1 LFEDNDADGISNYRE
16 ENITLT
22 DPDNAD
28 SDSDGLLDP
37 EDVFIHETDPN
48 IADIDEDG
56 LNDSEEIDAATDPRV
71 ADSDGDGLSDGL
83 EVKTYSSNPNKAD
96 TDGDG
101 IADAAEVAAGL
112 DINAAENIAD
122 AVAFLIQELA
132 NRPPVDGFEDAIA
145 EARASGR
152 NDVTSAPSEYDLYEK
167 EAYNAVVAERDARP
181 TLAQYS
187 EVLVE
192 RDARPSVVAYNA
204 VIADRDSRP
213 TKEAYDTV
221 VSERDA
227 RPTLEEVK
235 DGRLGSV
242 LLLPDTATNKVRLR
256 FCIEESNGLGQW
268 ITREEEAE
276 VDVPLAPGKK
286 FFRFS
291 VKENE

>member
-1 LFEDNDADGISNYRE
+1 
-16 ENITLT
+16 
-22 DPDNAD
+22 
-28 SDSDGLLDP
+28 
-37 EDVFIHETDPN
+37 
-48 IADIDEDG
+48 
-56 LNDSEEIDAATDPRV
+56 V
-71 ADSDGDGLSDGL
+71 A
-83 EVKTYSSNPNKAD
+83 V
-96 TDGDG
+96 
-101 IADAAEVAAGL
+101 EVAAGL
-112 DINAAENIAD
+112 DINTAESIAE
-122 AVAFLIQELA
+122 AIAFLTEELTK
-132 NRPPVDGFEDAIA
+132 RPPVDGFQEAIV
-145 EARASGR
+145 EARTSGR
-152 NDVTSAPSEYDLYEK
+152 NDVTSAPSEYDLYEE

-192 RDARPSVVAYNA
+192 RDARPSVTAYNA
-204 VIADRDSRP
+204 VIADRDSRPSVAAYNAVLADRDARP

-221 VSERDA
+221 VSERDD
-227 RPTLEEVK
+227 RPTFEELE

-242 LLLPDTATNKVRLR
+242 ILFPDVAENKVKLR